1 MQMTENT
8 KINSEYKQ
16 IIKEALSALNKKNMA
31 LILHGVSFPSLKGE
45 NTGFGTYNS
54 NGAKALMNFAG
65 DMFNA
70 IQLGPNGKT
79 KTSDSSPYTG
89 TVFSQNPLFLDLPSL
104 ATNEYDNLLSAVTL
118 EKIVHENPNLYENKA
133 AYVYSIETLDI
144 VMNEVY
150 ENFKINASTK
160 LKEDFEK
167 FKEENAYW
175 LDKDALYEAFSLENN
190 SDYWPQWNN
199 ELDRDIF
206 STWDRNK
213 ADARIAEISEKYA
226 DVIAK
231 YKLAQFLT
239 AIQSEKTRKY
249 AASHNLK
256 MIADR
261 QVAFSDR
268 DNWAYKA
275 LFLDGWCLGCPPDY
289 FSKDGQAWGFSVV
302 DPEKMFNEDGSLG
315 EAGELLYKL
324 YLKMFKENP
333 GGVRIDHTV
342 GLIDPWVYKKGALP
356 KIEEGAG
363 RLYSSPFHPELKKY
377 SIAREDDTN
386 PEVEPDKEKWIKK
399 LDDWQIEKYGRT
411 IEKIVI
417 AAAIEAGLDKNAIVA
432 EDLGTL
438 TYPVVKVMEKYAL
451 AGMKLVQFV
460 VAEEKDHAYR
470 CCNITENSWAMV
482 GTHDNEPI
490 RMWAQSM
497 IGKPEL
503 TPHVDNLM
511 EDLYKGVPNYD
522 EIKEKLYTDDK
533 FLAFSKL
540 VEIFAAK
547 NENVQIF
554 FTDFFGINEVYNRP
568 GTSGDPNWTLR
579 LPGNFE
585 ELYEKN
591 LSSGDALNLPLALIY
606 AIKARGADFA
616 ANNSELIS
624 KLEKIA

>member
-1 MQMTENT
+1 
-8 KINSEYKQ
+8 
-16 IIKEALSALNKKNMA
+16 MA
-31 LILHGVSFPSLKGE
+31 LILHGVSFPSLLNE

-54 NGAKALMNFAG
+54 NGAKELMNFAG
-65 DMFNA
+65 GMFNA

-79 KTSDSSPYTG
+79 KPSDSSPYTG
-89 TVFSQNPLFLDLPSL
+89 TVFSQNPLFMDLISL
-104 ATNEYDNLLSAVTL
+104 TTPEYDNLLSAVTL
-118 EKIVHENPNLYENKA
+118 EKIVKENPKLYENKA
-133 AYVYSIETLDI
+133 AYTYSIDVLNE
-144 VMNEVY
+144 VMDEVY
-150 ENFKINASTK
+150 ENFKLNASGK
-160 LKEDFEK
+160 MKEDFEK
-167 FKEENAYW
+167 FKTENSFW
-175 LDKDALYEAFSLENN
+175 LDNDALYEAFTLEHG
-190 SDYWPQWNN
+190 SDYWPQWEN
-199 ELDRDIF
+199 ELDRDLF

-213 ADARIAEISEKYA
+213 AETRIKEISEKYN
-226 DVIAK
+226 DVIEK
-231 YKLAQFLT
+231 YKLAQFIT
-239 AIQSEKTRKY
+239 AMQSEKTRKY
-249 AASHNLK
+249 AKEHGLK

-268 DNWAYKA
+268 DNWAYKS

-302 DPEKMFNEDGSLG
+302 DPEKMFKEDGSLG

-342 GLIDPWVYKKGALP
+342 GLIDPWVYKKGCLP

-386 PEVEPDKEKWIKK
+386 NEVEPDKEKWIKK
-399 LDDWQIEKYGRT
+399 LDDEQISRYGRT

-417 AAAIEAGLDKNAIVA
+417 AAAKEAGLNKDAIVA

-438 TYPVVKVMEKYAL
+438 TYPVVRVMEKYQL

-511 EDLYKGVPNYD
+511 DDLYANVENKD
-522 EIKEKLYTDDK
+522 EIREKLYTDDK

-579 LPGNFE
+579 LPDHFE
-585 ELYEKN
+585 EFYERR
-591 LSSGDALNLPLALIY
+591 LETGDALNLPFALIY
-606 AIKARGADFA
+606 AIKARENDFA
-616 ANNSELIS
+616 EQNADLIK
-624 KLEKIA
+624 KLESIE

>member
-1 MQMTENT
+1 MQMTENK
-8 KINSEYKQ
+8 KIDNKYKE
-16 IIKEALSALNKKNMA
+16 IVKKGLEALHKKNMA
-31 LILHGVSFPSLKGE
+31 LILHGVSFPSLKSE

-54 NGAKALMNFAG
+54 NGAKKIMDFASG
-65 DMFNA
+65 MFNA

-79 KTSDSSPYTG
+79 KASDSSPYTG
-89 TVFSQNPLFLDLPSL
+89 TVFSQNPLFMDLASL

-118 EKIVHENPNLYENKA
+118 EKIVKENPNRYENRA
-133 AYVYSIETLDI
+133 AYAYSIETLNK
-144 VMNEVY
+144 VMDEVY
-150 ENFKINASTK
+150 DNYKISASAK

-175 LDKDALYEAFSLENN
+175 LDNDALYEALSIENN
-190 SDYWPQWNN
+190 SDYWPQWEN
-199 ELDRDIF
+199 ELDRDLL
-206 STWDRNK
+206 STWDKNK
-213 ADARIAEISEKYA
+213 AKARIDEINKKYE

-231 YKLAQFLT
+231 YKLAQFIT
-239 AIQSEKTRKY
+239 ASQSEKTRKY
-249 AASHNLK
+249 AKSKNLK

-268 DNWAYKA
+268 DNWAYKS
-275 LFLDGWCLGCPPDY
+275 LFLEDWCLGCPPDY
-289 FSKDGQAWGFSVV
+289 FSKDGQAWGFSVMN
-302 DPEKMFNEDGSLG
+302 PEKMFNEDGTLG
-315 EAGELLYKL
+315 EGGKLLYRL

-356 KIEEGAG
+356 KVEEGAG

-386 PEVEPDKEKWIKK
+386 NQVEPDKEQWIKK
-399 LDDWQIEKYGRT
+399 LDDSQVERYART

-417 AAAIEAGLDKNAIVA
+417 AAAKEAGLDKDAIVA

-438 TYPVVKVMEKYAL
+438 TYPVVRVMEKYEL

-460 VAEEKDHAYR
+460 VAEENDHPYR

-497 IGKPEL
+497 MGKEEL
-503 TPHVDNLM
+503 NPHVNNLM
-511 EDLYKGVPNYD
+511 QDLYSDAENKD
-522 EIKEKLYTDDK
+522 EIRQKLYTDDK

-540 VEIFAAK
+540 VEIFAGK
-547 NENVQIF
+547 NENVQVF
-554 FTDFFGINEVYNRP
+554 FTDFFGILDVYNRP

-579 LPGNFE
+579 LPDNFE
-585 ELYEKN
+585 EYYEEN
-591 LSSGDALNLPLALIY
+591 LKEGNALNLPLALIY
-606 AIKARGADFA
+606 AIKARGKDFVRQ
-616 ANNSELIS
+616 NEELI
-624 KLEKIA
+624 KELESIA

>member
-1 MQMTENT
+1 MQTT
-8 KINSEYKQ
+8 DKKINSSYKQ
-16 IIKEALSALNKKNMA
+16 IVKEALGALNKKNMA
-31 LILHGVSFPSLKGE
+31 LILHGVSFPSLLNE

-54 NGAKALMNFAG
+54 NGAKELMDFAG
-65 DMFNA
+65 GMFNA

-79 KTSDSSPYTG
+79 KPSDSSPYTG
-89 TVFSQNPLFLDLPSL
+89 TVFSQNPLFMDLISL
-104 ATNEYDNLLSAVTL
+104 TTPEYDNLLSAVTL
-118 EKIVHENPNLYENKA
+118 EKIVKDNPKLYENKA
-133 AYVYSIETLDI
+133 AYTYSIDVLNE
-144 VMNEVY
+144 VMDEVY
-150 ENFKINASTK
+150 ENYKLNASDK
-160 LKEDFEK
+160 MKEDFEK
-167 FKEENAYW
+167 FKTENAFW
-175 LDKDALYEAFSLENN
+175 LDNDALYEAFTLEHG
-190 SDYWPQWNN
+190 SDYWPQWEN
-199 ELDRDIF
+199 ELDRDLF
-206 STWDRNK
+206 STWDRDK
-213 ADARIAEISEKYA
+213 ANARIKEITEKYA
-226 DVIAK
+226 DVIGK
-231 YKLAQFLT
+231 YKLAQFIT
-239 AIQSEKTRKY
+239 AQQSEKTRQY
-249 AASHNLK
+249 AKEHGLK

-268 DNWAYKA
+268 DNWAYKS

-302 DPEKMFNEDGSLG
+302 DPEKMFNEDGNLG

-356 KIEEGAG
+356 KVEEGAG

-386 PEVEPDKEKWIKK
+386 NGVEPDKEKWITK
-399 LDDWQIEKYGRT
+399 LDDEQISRYGRT

-417 AAAIEAGLDKNAIVA
+417 AAAKEAGLDKDAIVA

-438 TYPVVKVMEKYAL
+438 TYPVVRVMEKYQL

-497 IGKPEL
+497 MGKAEL

-511 EDLYKGVPNYD
+511 DDLYANAENRDAVR
-522 EIKEKLYTDDK
+522 ERLYTDDK

-579 LPGNFE
+579 LPDHFE
-585 ELYEKN
+585 EFYERR
-591 LSSGDALNLPLALIY
+591 LESGDALNLPLALIY
-606 AIKARGADFA
+606 AIKARGNDFA
-616 ANNSELIS
+616 AQNAELIK
-624 KLEKIA
+624 KLESIA

>member
-1 MQMTENT
+1 M
-8 KINSEYKQ
+8 
-16 IIKEALSALNKKNMA
+16 
-31 LILHGVSFPSLKGE
+31 
-45 NTGFGTYNS
+45 
-54 NGAKALMNFAG
+54 
-65 DMFNA
+65 
-70 IQLGPNGKT
+70 
-79 KTSDSSPYTG
+79 
-89 TVFSQNPLFLDLPSL
+89 
-104 ATNEYDNLLSAVTL
+104 
-118 EKIVHENPNLYENKA
+118 
-133 AYVYSIETLDI
+133 
-144 VMNEVY
+144 
-150 ENFKINASTK
+150 
-160 LKEDFEK
+160 
-167 FKEENAYW
+167 
-175 LDKDALYEAFSLENN
+175 
-190 SDYWPQWNN
+190 
-199 ELDRDIF
+199 
-206 STWDRNK
+206 
-213 ADARIAEISEKYA
+213 
-226 DVIAK
+226 
-231 YKLAQFLT
+231 
-239 AIQSEKTRKY
+239 QSEKTRKY
-249 AASHNLK
+249 AKEHGLK

-268 DNWAYKA
+268 DNWAYKS

-302 DPEKMFNEDGSLG
+302 DPEKMFKEDGSLG

-342 GLIDPWVYKKGALP
+342 GLIDPWVYKKGCLP

-386 PEVEPDKEKWIKK
+386 NEVEPDKEKWIKK
-399 LDDWQIEKYGRT
+399 LDDEQISRYGRT

-417 AAAIEAGLDKNAIVA
+417 AAAKEAGLNKDAIVA

-438 TYPVVKVMEKYAL
+438 TYPVVRVMEKYQL

-511 EDLYKGVPNYD
+511 DDLYANVENKD
-522 EIKEKLYTDDK
+522 EIREKLYTDDK

-579 LPGNFE
+579 LPDHFE
-585 ELYEKN
+585 EFYERR
-591 LSSGDALNLPLALIY
+591 LETGDALNLPLALIY
-606 AIKARGADFA
+606 AIKARGNDFA
-616 ANNSELIS
+616 AQNADLIK
-624 KLEKIA
+624 KLESIV

>member
-1 MQMTENT
+1 MQTTNK
-8 KINSEYKQ
+8 KINSSYKETV
-16 IIKEALSALNKKNMA
+16 KEALSALNKKNMA
-31 LILHGVSFPSLKGE
+31 LILHGVSFPSLLNE

-54 NGAKALMNFAG
+54 NGAKELMNFAG
-65 DMFNA
+65 GMFNA

-79 KTSDSSPYTG
+79 KPSDSSPYTG
-89 TVFSQNPLFLDLPSL
+89 TVFSQNPLFMDLISL
-104 ATNEYDNLLSAVTL
+104 TTPEYDNLLSAVTL
-118 EKIVHENPNLYENKA
+118 EKIVKENPKLYENKA
-133 AYVYSIETLDI
+133 AYTYSIDVLNE
-144 VMNEVY
+144 VMDEVY
-150 ENFKINASTK
+150 ENFKLNASGK
-160 LKEDFEK
+160 MKEDFEK
-167 FKEENAYW
+167 FKTENSFW
-175 LDKDALYEAFSLENN
+175 LDNDALYEAFTLEHG
-190 SDYWPQWNN
+190 SDYWPQWEN
-199 ELDRDIF
+199 ELDRDLF

-213 ADARIAEISEKYA
+213 AETRIKEISEKYN
-226 DVIAK
+226 DVIEK
-231 YKLAQFLT
+231 YKLAQFIT

-249 AASHNLK
+249 AKEHGLK

-268 DNWAYKA
+268 DNWAYKS

-302 DPEKMFNEDGSLG
+302 DPEKMFKEDGSLG

-342 GLIDPWVYKKGALP
+342 GLIDPWVYKKGCLP

-386 PEVEPDKEKWIKK
+386 NEVEPDKEKWIKK
-399 LDDWQIEKYGRT
+399 LDDEQISRYGRT

-417 AAAIEAGLDKNAIVA
+417 AAAKEAGLNKDAIVA

-438 TYPVVKVMEKYAL
+438 TYPVVRVMEKYQL

-511 EDLYKGVPNYD
+511 DDLYANVENKD
-522 EIKEKLYTDDK
+522 EIREKLYTDDK

-579 LPGNFE
+579 LPDHFE
-585 ELYEKN
+585 EFYERR
-591 LSSGDALNLPLALIY
+591 LETGDALNLPLALIY
-606 AIKARGADFA
+606 AIKARGNDFA
-616 ANNSELIS
+616 AQNADLIK
-624 KLEKIA
+624 KLESIV

>member
-1 MQMTENT
+1 MQTT
-8 KINSEYKQ
+8 DKKINSSYKQ
-16 IIKEALSALNKKNMA
+16 IVKEALGALNKKNMA
-31 LILHGVSFPSLKGE
+31 LILHGVSFPSLLNE

-54 NGAKALMNFAG
+54 NGAKELMDFAG
-65 DMFNA
+65 GMFNA

-79 KTSDSSPYTG
+79 KPSDSSPYTG
-89 TVFSQNPLFLDLPSL
+89 TVFSQNPLFMDLISL
-104 ATNEYDNLLSAVTL
+104 TTPEYDNLLSAVTL
-118 EKIVHENPNLYENKA
+118 EKIVKDNPKLYENKA
-133 AYVYSIETLDI
+133 AYTYSIDVLNE
-144 VMNEVY
+144 VMDEVY
-150 ENFKINASTK
+150 ENYKLNASDK
-160 LKEDFEK
+160 MKEDFEK
-167 FKEENAYW
+167 FKTENAFW
-175 LDKDALYEAFSLENN
+175 LDNDALYEAFTLEHG
-190 SDYWPQWNN
+190 SDYWPQWEN
-199 ELDRDIF
+199 ELDRDLF
-206 STWDRNK
+206 STWDRDK
-213 ADARIAEISEKYA
+213 ANARIKEITEKYA
-226 DVIAK
+226 DVIGK
-231 YKLAQFLT
+231 YKLAPFIT
-239 AIQSEKTRKY
+239 AQQSEKTRQY
-249 AASHNLK
+249 AKEHGLK

-268 DNWAYKA
+268 DNWAYKS

-302 DPEKMFNEDGSLG
+302 DPEKMFNEDGNLG

-356 KIEEGAG
+356 KVEEGAG

-386 PEVEPDKEKWIKK
+386 NGVEPDKEKWITK
-399 LDDWQIEKYGRT
+399 LDDEQISRYGRT

-417 AAAIEAGLDKNAIVA
+417 AAAKEAGLDKDAIVA

-438 TYPVVKVMEKYAL
+438 TYPVVRVMEKYQL

-497 IGKPEL
+497 MGKAEL

-511 EDLYKGVPNYD
+511 DDLYANAENRDAVR
-522 EIKEKLYTDDK
+522 ERLYTDDK

-579 LPGNFE
+579 LPDHFE
-585 ELYEKN
+585 EFYERR
-591 LSSGDALNLPLALIY
+591 LESGDALNLPLALIY
-606 AIKARGADFA
+606 AIKARGNDFA
-616 ANNSELIS
+616 AQNAELIK
-624 KLEKIA
+624 KLESIA

>member
-1 MQMTENT
+1 MLFR
-8 KINSEYKQ
+8 SA
-16 IIKEALSALNKKNMA
+16 KE
-31 LILHGVSFPSLKGE
+31 
-45 NTGFGTYNS
+45 
-54 NGAKALMNFAG
+54 LMDFAG
-65 DMFNA
+65 GMFNA

-79 KTSDSSPYTG
+79 KPSDSSPYTG
-89 TVFSQNPLFLDLPSL
+89 TVFSQNPLFMDLISL
-104 ATNEYDNLLSAVTL
+104 TTPEYDNLLSAVTL
-118 EKIVHENPNLYENKA
+118 EKIVKDNPKLYENKA
-133 AYVYSIETLDI
+133 AYTYSIDVLNE
-144 VMNEVY
+144 VMDEVY
-150 ENFKINASTK
+150 ENYKLNASDK
-160 LKEDFEK
+160 MKEDFEK
-167 FKEENAYW
+167 FKTENAFW
-175 LDKDALYEAFSLENN
+175 LDNDALYEAFTLEHG
-190 SDYWPQWNN
+190 SDYWPQWEN
-199 ELDRDIF
+199 ELDRDLF
-206 STWDRNK
+206 STWDRDK
-213 ADARIAEISEKYA
+213 ANARIKEITEKYA
-226 DVIAK
+226 DVIGK
-231 YKLAQFLT
+231 YKLAQFIT
-239 AIQSEKTRKY
+239 AQQSEKTRQY
-249 AASHNLK
+249 AKEHGLK

-268 DNWAYKA
+268 DNWAYKS

-356 KIEEGAG
+356 KVEEGAG

-386 PEVEPDKEKWIKK
+386 NGVEPDKEKWITK
-399 LDDWQIEKYGRT
+399 LDDEQISRYGRT

-417 AAAIEAGLDKNAIVA
+417 AAAKEAGLDKDAIVA

-438 TYPVVKVMEKYAL
+438 TYPVVRVMEKYEL

-497 IGKPEL
+497 MGKAEL

-511 EDLYKGVPNYD
+511 DDLYANAENRDAVR
-522 EIKEKLYTDDK
+522 ERLYTDDK

-579 LPGNFE
+579 LPDHFE
-585 ELYEKN
+585 EFYERR
-591 LSSGDALNLPLALIY
+591 LESGDALNLPLALIY
-606 AIKARGADFA
+606 AIKARGNDFA
-616 ANNSELIS
+616 AQNAELIK
-624 KLEKIA
+624 KLESIA